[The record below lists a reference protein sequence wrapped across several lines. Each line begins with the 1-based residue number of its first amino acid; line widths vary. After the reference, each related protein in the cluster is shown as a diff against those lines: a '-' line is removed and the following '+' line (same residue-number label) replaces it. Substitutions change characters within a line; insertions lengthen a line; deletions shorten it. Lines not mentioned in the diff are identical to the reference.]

1 MFVWCRELVEEREAR
16 NGWLLNCCWVKKV
29 QDCQQNVFFYISN
42 NLCCIFVAGE
52 CLFALVLGVEKEKR
66 TELWR
71 TVFGVIEW
79 RKIDHLFRFFQWQIF
94 YIVKDKTAND
104 QRVPKTR
111 NSPPIQTK
119 LDKIQ
124 LIRLQDEVV
133 NWLERKREKVLSHW
147 KDDTVAPSRK
157 ST

>member
-1 MFVWCRELVEEREAR
+1 MEKIKLADEGRTCNQIRFDLKRKCVAREILWRKYSIYRRSVKCLRNVLEKEVFLSNSTTISNVCLMSSWKIGR

-79 RKIDHLFRFFQWQIF
+79 RKIDHLFRFFSMT
-94 YIVKDKTAND
+94 D
-104 QRVPKTR
+104 
-111 NSPPIQTK
+111 
-119 LDKIQ
+119 L
-124 LIRLQDEVV
+124 L
-133 NWLERKREKVLSHW
+133 HC
-147 KDDTVAPSRK
+147 
-157 ST
+157 